1 MEEKKLAKKRKNNMK
16 LYPIYIATGLDL
28 IFYYGIEML
37 FLTQVKQIA
46 VADIVLSS
54 SLYAMFGIL
63 LQIPIS
69 AVIQKLGKRRS
80 LVIANTMNFL
90 YVILIMTCKG
100 FMQLVIAQFISA
112 IAFAL
117 KGVSESSIL
126 NNSIPATKNKG
137 NIFSNISGK
146 GYSKYSYLAAIS
158 TFISGFLFDINPY
171 IPMSISLIFV
181 ALAIVCSANFIELD
195 QEKEKAKKVTIKDS
209 IQDLKSGFKFVFKS
223 KRLKSL
229 LIMLGFIWGII
240 CLFSK
245 YQVTLLQE
253 MQVSASYIG
262 IILAALQIIGGLAS
276 TKMNTYNEKHGNKT
290 LTILALNCTIG
301 IAIAGLCAILNIPF
315 AVQII
320 IILIT
325 YIIRN
330 ASKGVF
336 QVAKSRYM
344 SSFTNDSI
352 LPKILAANSMIN
364 NLARM
369 LIGFIGTAIL
379 KITNIQNSMI
389 ISGILFT
396 AIAVLI
402 YLYMKPRVGLKPEE
416 YAKEDIEYSVVK

>member
-171 IPMSISLIFV
+171 IPMSISLVFV